1 MENNSLSDLQDL
13 IISRAKVVH
22 MYYLYGDKNYL
33 VDLLI
38 NENKELGRKLEEG
51 TTSSVYYEPNDTDHR
66 ANVIG
71 LALEYPKGF
80 ENVLKEYD
88 SKWCALIASL
98 IYAITVDGI
107 KYERGMLSH
116 LYETYIV
123 ETTSSGRPD
132 EDLENF
138 ANRILELTELIKTD
152 IGLIKDNLED
162 GQKFT
167 VIDIIYTS
175 EVDIELLY
183 IKWI

>member
-22 MYYLYGDKNYL
+22 PYYLYGDKNYL
-33 VDLLI
+33 VDLLVT
-38 NENKELGRKLEEG
+38 ENNELGSKLEEG

-80 ENVLKEYD
+80 ESVLKEFD
-88 SKWCALIASL
+88 SKWCALISSL

-107 KYERGMLSH
+107 AYERGMLSH

-123 ETTSSGRPD
+123 EMSPSGRPD
-132 EDLENF
+132 EDLEDF
-138 ANRILELTELIKTD
+138 ANRLLELTELIKTD
-152 IGLIKDNLED
+152 IGLIKDSLED
-162 GQKFT
+162 NQELT
-167 VIDIIYTS
+167 IIDVIYTS
-175 EVDIELLY
+175 EVDVELLY
-183 IKWI
+183 I

>member
-38 NENKELGRKLEEG
+38 NENKELGHKLEEG
-51 TTSSVYYEPNDTDHR
+51 TTSSVYYEPNDTDYR

-80 ENVLKEYD
+80 ESVLKEFD
-88 SKWCALIASL
+88 SKWCALISSL

-123 ETTSSGRPD
+123 EMSPSGHPD
-132 EDLENF
+132 EDLEDW
-138 ANRILELTELIKTD
+138 ANRLLELTELIKTD
-152 IGLIKDNLED
+152 IGLIRDSLED
-162 GQKFT
+162 DQELT
-167 VIDIIYTS
+167 IIDVIYTS
-175 EVDIELLY
+175 EVDVELLY
-183 IKWI
+183 IQ